1 MWIDPL
7 AKWRP
12 EQAGTPSFERGRA
25 ELLDGSPKVAR
36 QCFEAAEHPH
46 ELVGLGDALLLLGEA
61 EQAISCYEEA
71 ARRDIDPF
79 VECGLSQ
86 ALVLRGDAASAVER
100 LQTLPDDPVV
110 RHHLT
115 GALLTLADQVRSIT
129 RDEDLVITSR
139 RQLETCAWV
148 AERVLEAAVDDAH
161 VAGARRLRELTMDG
175 QRWMWSDQ
183 TAALGYSVLAGLAGL
198 AVVVIGG
205 TMGNIPIV
213 VAGALL
219 GAAAVYG
226 IVRAHRRQ
234 VWQVEAIRVAPMV
247 WRHGPA

>member
-12 EQAGTPSFERGRA
+12 ERPGTPSFERGRE
-25 ELLDGSPKVAR
+25 ELLDGSPRVAR
-36 QCFEAAEHPH
+36 QCFDAAEHPH
-46 ELVGLGDALLLLGEA
+46 ELVGLGDAFLLLGEA

-71 ARRDIDPF
+71 ARRAIDPF

-86 ALVLRGDAASAVER
+86 ALILRGEAGKAVER
-100 LQTLPDDPVV
+100 LQSLPGDPVV
-110 RHHLT
+110 RHHLA
-115 GALLTLADQVRSIT
+115 GAMLSLAEQVRSIT
-129 RDEDLVITSR
+129 RDEYLVITSR

-148 AERVLEAAVDDAH
+148 AGRVLEIAVDDAH
-161 VAGARRLRELTMDG
+161 VAEARRLRELTRDG
-175 QRWMWSDQ
+175 QRWVWSDQ

-198 AVVVIGG
+198 AVVVVGG

-213 VAGALL
+213 VAGAVL

-226 IVRAHRRQ
+226 IVRAYRRQ
-234 VWQVEAIRVAPMV
+234 VWQVEAARVLPMV